1 MAYAGIVVEKSV
13 LRQLQ
18 ATGNTLIADVAAPN
32 ATSRDVLDA
41 AERRLFALAQNRTLR
56 SARKPLF
63 HPRSILFCSNWKV
76 CSVPAV

>member
-1 MAYAGIVVEKSV
+1 SKNTPSAANIMAYAGIVVEKSV

-56 SARKPLF
+56 ERTEAS
-63 HPRSILFCSNWKV
+63 
-76 CSVPAV
+76 